1 MTFKHCVNTPN
12 ALELRKFA
20 IEELIK
26 KGKELEGGKKL
37 KKFQR
42 TADAIE
48 KRLPRKNFMI
58 NLICQLNP
66 NHKIFTRDYKP
77 PAISSLTEMAED

>member
-1 MTFKHCVNTPN
+1 MAPQGWIHDVQ
-12 ALELRKFA
+12 ALREYTKRA
-20 IEELIK
+20 RIAQICCRGAYK

-37 KKFQR
+37 KKFQK
-42 TADAIE
+42 TAEEIE

-66 NHKIFTRDYKP
+66 NHKIFSRDYKP
-77 PAISSLTEMAED
+77 PAI